1 MGLSSALGAALSGL
15 KASQSGLDL
24 VAANVA
30 NAGSPGYTK
39 KTLVT
44 EQAVAGGVT
53 VGVRADAVRRE
64 LDVYLQRQLR
74 TETAG
79 ASYAATRA
87 NYLDRLQ
94 SVFGTPGG
102 DLSLDTVAQ
111 GFASALDALVASPDD
126 RSARSNVLSQAQIF
140 AQTLNAAS
148 SSVQE
153 LRGQADQA
161 MNAGVDRANEA
172 LKAIESLTAQI
183 ARANAQG
190 QSTAALEDQ
199 RDQAIDTLSSLM
211 DVKVEDLGAGQIR
224 VKTQSGLS
232 LYDGQASTLQFQ
244 PSSTIV
250 PQAQYASDA
259 AASSLGTITLVRPS
273 GYSVDLL
280 ASGQLRSGE
289 LRALADLRDKTLP
302 QAQTQLDELASS
314 LAQALGSNVTSVSPT
329 AGGVD
334 LTTQGAL
341 PGDRLSVTYSDGGA
355 TRSVT
360 IVNVGDASKLPLADG
375 LTADPNDTVIGID
388 FSSPTAA
395 ADLNAALAAKGI
407 GLGAAASADGFR
419 FTSNAPGLSISAGSS
434 RITATS
440 LSGGGL
446 ALPVF
451 VDGAGGDPYSNSLDG
466 GAQRTGFAGR
476 IAVNPDLLDD
486 PEALTRYAS
495 GAASGDDARPAF
507 LRDAL
512 AARTSFRADTG
523 LGGAA
528 SPFTGS
534 VVEFAGGVINMQ
546 ASASAAATRIA
557 DGQSLVVS
565 ALTDRFSE
573 SSGVDTDEE
582 MGKLIQ
588 LQTAYSANARV
599 ITAVREM
606 LDMLMNV

>member
-30 NAGSPGYTK
+30 NAGVAGYTK

-53 VGVRADAVRRE
+53 VGVKADDVRRE

-79 ASYAATRA
+79 ASYATTRA

-102 DLSLDTVAQ
+102 ELSLDSVAQ
-111 GFASALDALVASPDD
+111 DFASALDALTASPDD
-126 RSARSNVLSQAQIF
+126 PSARSNVLSQAQIF
-140 AQTLNAAS
+140 AQTLNGAS
-148 SSVQE
+148 NSVQE

-161 MNAGVDRANEA
+161 MSAGVDKANEA
-172 LKAIESLTAQI
+172 LKSIESLTTQI
-183 ARANAQG
+183 VRASAQG

-211 DVKVEDLGAGQIR
+211 DVKVEDLGGGQIR

-244 PSSTIV
+244 PSSSIV
-250 PQAQYASDA
+250 PGARYSSDA
-259 AASSLGTITLVRPS
+259 SASSLGTITLVRPS

-302 QAQTQLDELASS
+302 QAQTQLDELASG
-314 LAQALGSNVTSVSPT
+314 LAQALGSNVTAGSAI

-341 PGDRLSVTYSDGGA
+341 SGDRLSVAYSVGGT

-360 IVNVGDASKLPLADG
+360 IVNVGDASKLPLADS

-388 FSSPTAA
+388 FSSPTAV
-395 ADLNAALAAKGI
+395 ADLNAALAARGVGI
-407 GLGAAASADGFR
+407 SASASADGFA
-419 FTSNAPGLSISAGSS
+419 FTSNSAALEISGGSS
-434 RITATS
+434 RITATA
-440 LSGGGL
+440 LSGEGL

-451 VDGAGGDPYSNSLDG
+451 VDGAGGGPYSNSLDG
-466 GAQRTGFAGR
+466 NAQRTGFAGR
-476 IAVNPDLLDD
+476 IAVNPDLLGD
-486 PEALTRYAS
+486 PAALTAYAS
-495 GAASGDDARPAF
+495 GSASGDDARPVF

-512 AARTSFRADTG
+512 KAQTSFSADTG
-523 LGGAA
+523 LGGPG

-534 VVEFAGGVINMQ
+534 IVSFASGVINMQ

-599 ITAVREM
+599 ITAVKEM